1 MTCLKTYLN
10 DTFEPDFKIINQMK
24 RIIFLVVLVVLRF
37 NLSAQ
42 ENVLDDYIKQGLEE
56 NLVIKQNQLA
66 IENAK
71 YALKVAKGMFLP
83 KLTSQ
88 SRYTLAQGG
97 RTIDFPIGDLLNP
110 VYSTLNDMIVAQGG
124 NPQFPMVQNES
135 INFLR
140 EQEYEA
146 KLSITQAIYYP
157 SISIN
162 KRIEEQKL
170 IISNTDQEKYR
181 RELSFSIKE
190 AYYNYMKALQYFDLV
205 QETKEM
211 VNENYRVS
219 EKLMKNDLITIDA
232 VLRAKSEISK
242 VELYESEANKNVEM
256 AKSYFNFLLNKDL
269 NDEIIICSQT
279 QLFVNPEI
287 NQLTEN
293 AINKRQELQMLN
305 HQIKIMDNVAKLSKT
320 DMLPKLII
328 AIDYGIQGD
337 EFKINSNSDFIMGS
351 FVLTWDLFNGNTN
364 RNKRKQ
370 AIVQKRSVVYKKE
383 EVGNQIKL
391 EVKQD
396 IFEVDQQIKNLKL
409 AETRS
414 SEAKEAYRIIE
425 KRFRLGE
432 SALIELLDARTNMT
446 EALAQVIITRYDYLV
461 SIARL
466 EKSSHS
472 TLEI

>member
-1 MTCLKTYLN
+1 MS
-10 DTFEPDFKIINQMK
+10 
-24 RIIFLVVLVVLRF
+24 FL
-37 NLSAQ
+37 S
-42 ENVLDDYIKQGLEE
+42 
-56 NLVIKQNQLA
+56 
-66 IENAK
+66 
-71 YALKVAKGMFLP
+71 
-83 KLTSQ
+83 
-88 SRYTLAQGG
+88 
-97 RTIDFPIGDLLNP
+97 
-110 VYSTLNDMIVAQGG
+110 
-124 NPQFPMVQNES
+124 
-135 INFLR
+135 
-140 EQEYEA
+140 
-146 KLSITQAIYYP
+146 
-157 SISIN
+157 
-162 KRIEEQKL
+162 
-170 IISNTDQEKYR
+170 
-181 RELSFSIKE
+181 
-190 AYYNYMKALQYFDLV
+190 
-205 QETKEM
+205 
-211 VNENYRVS
+211 
-219 EKLMKNDLITIDA
+219 
-232 VLRAKSEISK
+232 
-242 VELYESEANKNVEM
+242 
-256 AKSYFNFLLNKDL
+256 SYFNFLLNKDL

>member
-219 EKLMKNDLITIDA
+219 EKLMK
-232 VLRAKSEISK
+232 K
-242 VELYESEANKNVEM
+242 
-256 AKSYFNFLLNKDL
+256 
-269 NDEIIICSQT
+269 
-279 QLFVNPEI
+279 
-287 NQLTEN
+287 
-293 AINKRQELQMLN
+293 
-305 HQIKIMDNVAKLSKT
+305 
-320 DMLPKLII
+320 
-328 AIDYGIQGD
+328 
-337 EFKINSNSDFIMGS
+337 
-351 FVLTWDLFNGNTN
+351 
-364 RNKRKQ
+364 
-370 AIVQKRSVVYKKE
+370 
-383 EVGNQIKL
+383 
-391 EVKQD
+391 
-396 IFEVDQQIKNLKL
+396 
-409 AETRS
+409 
-414 SEAKEAYRIIE
+414 
-425 KRFRLGE
+425 
-432 SALIELLDARTNMT
+432 
-446 EALAQVIITRYDYLV
+446 
-461 SIARL
+461 
-466 EKSSHS
+466 
-472 TLEI
+472 